1 MIDPVISIRYMLG
14 GYAAMAVVLAAYLV
28 SLVVRWR
35 NLKRD
40 LKTLDEIQK
49 RP

>member
-1 MIDPVISIRYMLG
+1 MINPVVSIKYMIG
-14 GYAAMAVVLAAYLV
+14 GYVAMSVVLILYLV
-28 SLVVRWR
+28 SLVVRWK

-49 RP
+49 KP

>member
-1 MIDPVISIRYMLG
+1 MVNPVVSIKYMLA
-14 GYAAMAVVLAAYLV
+14 GYAVFLTVMAVYPA
-28 SLVVRWR
+28 SLVARWR
-35 NLKRD
+35 KLKRD